1 MSREIETDGF
11 ITRAEDLKGSEPKI
25 DFEAQEY
32 GNELYKL
39 IPPPFGSV
47 FITENGLV
55 LMCKGT
61 YKMLTEGKE
70 YEEVEVELNGIHQ
83 V

>member
-11 ITRAEDLKGSEPKI
+11 ITRAEDLKGSEPKPTW
-25 DFEAQEY
+25 DALSRRLD
-32 GNELYKL
+32 NL
-39 IPPPFGSV
+39 IPPPPYGAV
-47 FITENGLV
+47 YITEQGLV

-70 YEEVEVELNGIHQ
+70 QDYEEVFDMR
-83 V
+83 

>member
-1 MSREIETDGF
+1 MSREIEKDGF

-25 DFEAQEY
+25 DCTEKDIEWKS
-32 GNELYKL
+32 EVML
-39 IPPPFGSV
+39 PPPFGEV
-47 FITENGLV
+47 FITEQGLV

-70 YEEVEVELNGIHQ
+70 QNYEEVQDLR
-83 V
+83 